1 MLVPWERVSNVL
13 ELLHDSPSQGQLGIE
28 KYTKGLVKGFNGMH
42 EKEVISKKQQSN
54 SDISTNSRDEFDFEN
69 NVNANSKILSYE
81 EEKKVRSLFT
91 KYEIK
96 FLRSANDKEF
106 CTRVYLEIKFK
117 KDAVFFRRTFGSMS
131 FEKTNSMKKVLKNW
145 NEMI

>member
-28 KYTKGLVKGFNGMH
+28 KYNKGLVKGFNGMH

-81 EEKKVRSLFT
+81 EEKK
-91 KYEIK
+91 
-96 FLRSANDKEF
+96 
-106 CTRVYLEIKFK
+106 
-117 KDAVFFRRTFGSMS
+117 
-131 FEKTNSMKKVLKNW
+131 
-145 NEMI
+145 